1 MTHGAK
7 SLLIDNYYISVCFG
21 VVVAGV
27 LVRTAGRGCVIPAYF
42 PTVVF
47 TSLWDTFE
55 IVESNFGT
63 PLPTSAKYN
72 SRPRQV
78 LESRF
83 FLNESSSLGD
93 NAEKKLKVF

>member
-1 MTHGAK
+1 MTHDTK
-7 SLLIDNYYISVCFG
+7 SLLIDNYYISVCVG
-21 VVVAGV
+21 VIVAGV
-27 LVRTAGRGCVIPAYF
+27 LVRTAAAVALSQHTSPQLYLA
-42 PTVVF
+42 VF

-83 FLNESSSLGD
+83 FLNESSSLEVD
-93 NAEKKLKVF
+93 AEKKN